1 MPPKPQIYK
10 FVSFKII
17 GFESNLF
24 RRDFCW
30 FASLVIVVNWV
41 EPTKDFWFSI
51 LADTSWFVTQQTFW
65 YWFYSATFNFIKCMS
80 QSEEQPK
87 ISKQCQFFS
96 PSRRWWCRWFL
107 RPFCLRN
114 KISGPWRW
122 LKMVNTTIYE
132 SEFDLTH

>member
-41 EPTKDFWFSI
+41 EPTKDFGFSI
-51 LADTSWFVTQQTFW
+51 LADIHHGLLHSKLSGIGSTLPHSTSLNV
-65 YWFYSATFNFIKCMS
+65 
-80 QSEEQPK
+80 
-87 ISKQCQFFS
+87 
-96 PSRRWWCRWFL
+96 
-107 RPFCLRN
+107 
-114 KISGPWRW
+114 
-122 LKMVNTTIYE
+122 
-132 SEFDLTH
+132 